1 MTTAI
6 FIFKVIITLIF
17 TFTGI
22 TKIYLPK
29 AKLIEKGM
37 KGLMNLGKN
46 TIQVI
51 GLLEV
56 LGALGLILPS
66 ILNISP
72 ILSAFSALCLS
83 LTMLIAAGVNHKLK
97 LSIIPN
103 IVIFVICILIA
114 IWDIKAGLQSSILTQ
129 IHTII

>member
-83 LTMLIAAGVNHKLK
+83 LTMLIAAGINHKLR

-103 IVIFVICILIA
+103 MVIFVICILIT
-114 IWDIKAGLQSSILTQ
+114 IWDIKAGCQTSFIRHILT
-129 IHTII
+129 II